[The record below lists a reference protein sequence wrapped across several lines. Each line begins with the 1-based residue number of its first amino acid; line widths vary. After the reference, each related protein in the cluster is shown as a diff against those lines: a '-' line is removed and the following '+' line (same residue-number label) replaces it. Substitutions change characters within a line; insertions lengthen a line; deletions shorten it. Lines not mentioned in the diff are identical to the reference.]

1 MFNMVIK
8 LLIILC
14 ILIALLIVIPLTA
27 ESFVIFYQIPPV
39 IKRIAFLK
47 ADIDLILLVMFI
59 ICGSLCSVVLIQ
71 ILFTILQLF
80 LVELQLFLVDISN
93 IFKSMREYFNSKK
106 ENVLETEILDDK
118 EE

>member
-8 LLIILC
+8 LLIILG
-14 ILIALLIVIPLTA
+14 ILPLLLIVITLTT

-47 ADIDLILLVMFI
+47 VDIDFILLVMFI

-80 LVELQLFLVDISN
+80 LVDISN
-93 IFKSMREYFNSKK
+93 IFKSMIEYFRSKK
-106 ENVLETEILDDK
+106 EVVLETEILDDK

>member
-8 LLIILC
+8 LLIILG
-14 ILIALLIVIPLTA
+14 ILSLLLIVIPLTA
-27 ESFVIFYQIPPV
+27 ELFVIFYQIPPV

-47 ADIDLILLVMFI
+47 VDIDFILLVMFI

-71 ILFTILQLF
+71 VLFTI
-80 LVELQLFLVDISN
+80 LQLFLVDISN
-93 IFKSMREYFNSKK
+93 IFKSMIEYFKSKK
-106 ENVLETEILDDK
+106 EVVLETETLDDK